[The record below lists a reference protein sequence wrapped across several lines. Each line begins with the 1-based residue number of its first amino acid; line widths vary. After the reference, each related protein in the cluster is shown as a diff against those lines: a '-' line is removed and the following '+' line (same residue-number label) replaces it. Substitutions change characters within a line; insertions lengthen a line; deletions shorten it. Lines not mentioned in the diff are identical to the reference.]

1 MPAGVFELEKF
12 KNLER
17 LCVTRVLVVW
27 ERIHSSSMR
36 KKSLSI
42 YDVILRQ
49 NRESSQIEVK
59 STLLIFRPHLEP
71 FVCGSGVQ

>member
-1 MPAGVFELEKF
+1 MPAGVFELENF

-27 ERIHSSSMR
+27 ERIHSSSIR
-36 KKSLSI
+36 KISLSI

-49 NRESSQIEVK
+49 K
-59 STLLIFRPHLEP
+59 SKKILK
-71 FVCGSGVQ
+71 